1 MTLPDRDWIAAHV
14 PHGGSMCLLE
24 RVVQWDDATITCLAS
39 SHSAPN
45 NPLRSAG
52 RLGIAAGIE
61 YAAQAMA
68 VHGALLTAQ
77 QPARG
82 HGYLASARDVR
93 WQVARLDDLDAP
105 LQVRAQR
112 LSGND
117 AHVMYRFDLQAAG
130 RTLVE
135 GRATVM
141 LNTASGL
148 EAE

>member
-14 PHGGSMCLLE
+14 PHSGSMCLLY
-24 RVVQWDDATITCLAS
+24 RVLQWDDVVITCAAT
-39 SHSAPN
+39 SHTAPD

-68 VHGALLTAQ
+68 VHGALLAAR

-82 HGYLASARDVR
+82 HGYLASVRDVR
-93 WQVARLDDLDAP
+93 WQVARLDDVDAP
-105 LQVRAQR
+105 LRVRAER

-117 AHVMYRFDLQAAG
+117 AYVMYEFDLQATG
-130 RTLVE
+130 HTLLE

-141 LNTASGL
+141 LSAVPGFD
-148 EAE
+148 AP